1 MIKSIEESEK
11 FRRSFEK
18 LDKEYRL
25 RAEKLIKK
33 IIENPETGK
42 PMMYTRKGTREVYM
56 QPFRISYAYNKDEEK
71 LYLLDIYHK
80 DEQ

>member
-42 PMMYTRKGTREVYM
+42 PMMYTRKGTREAYM

>member
-42 PMMYTRKGTREVYM
+42 PMMYTRKGSREVYM

>member
-42 PMMYTRKGTREVYM
+42 PMIYTRKGTREVYM